1 MSASP
6 PSVAPATPQP
16 DPAPPRHSDNRIL
29 PLLVGCALFMQM
41 LDSTVVTTAMPAMAA
56 SLGTDPVSMNITMTA
71 YLLAAAVF
79 VPISGWAADRFGA
92 RRMFMM
98 SVILFTLSSL
108 TCALSG
114 SLAELVAW
122 RVIQGMGGAMMVPVG
137 RILLVRGIPKHEL
150 LKAMAFL
157 SIPGL
162 IGPVV
167 GPPLGGFI
175 VTYATWHWIFLI
187 NLPIGL
193 LGLWMVTKHVN
204 ELPAPTTKPK
214 LDTVGFLLTAVCMA
228 SMVGAFEMLGH
239 TGLDSAGWV
248 LLMMTVGLVCGALYI
263 RHARQ
268 HNDPII
274 DLSLMRIPTFKA
286 AVLAGNLCRFT
297 VGATPFLLALLMQ
310 VGFGMS
316 PLASGMIT
324 LASAAGALMM
334 KFVVTSILKTWGYR
348 RVLAFNAILTGVS
361 LGLCASFT
369 STSGTLVMI
378 GMILMAGCF
387 RSLQFTAINS
397 IGYADITEQKT
408 SRASSFLAM
417 AQQLGLSLGVSVAAG
432 TLNLSMLLR
441 GAENL
446 NDVDVRVGLIVVG
459 LVCASASIFFMKLPN
474 DAGASLHH
482 PK

>member
-1 MSASP
+1 M
-6 PSVAPATPQP
+6 
-16 DPAPPRHSDNRIL
+16 

-56 SLGTDPVSMNITMTA
+56 SLGTDPVSMNITITA

-92 RRMFMM
+92 RRMFMT

-114 SLAELVAW
+114 SLGELVAW
-122 RVIQGMGGAMMVPVG
+122 RILQGLGGAMMVPVG
-137 RILLVRGIPKHEL
+137 RILLVRGTPKHEL

-162 IGPVV
+162 VGPIV
-167 GPPLGGFI
+167 GPPLGGFM

-193 LGLWMVTKHVN
+193 LGLWMVSKHVH
-204 ELPAPTTKPK
+204 ELPPPTVKPK
-214 LDTVGFLLTAVCMA
+214 LDAVGFLLTAVCMA
-228 SMVGAFEMLGH
+228 SLVGAFEMLGH
-239 TGLDSAGWV
+239 TGLDSLALV
-248 LLMMTVGLVCGALYI
+248 VLMMAVGLSCGWLYV
-263 RHARQ
+263 RHARG
-268 HNDPII
+268 HPDPII
-274 DLSLMRIPTFKA
+274 DLSLMQIATFRA

-334 KFVVTSILKTWGYR
+334 KFVVTSILKAWGYR
-348 RVLAFNAILTGVS
+348 RVLAVNAILTGVS

-369 STSGTLVMI
+369 STTGTLVMI

-417 AQQLGLSLGVSVAAG
+417 AQQLGLSLGVGIAAG
-432 TLNLSMLLR
+432 TLNLSMLVR
-441 GAENL
+441 GTDGL
-446 NDVDVRVGLIVVG
+446 SDVDVRVGLIVVG
-459 LVCASASIFFMKLPN
+459 LVCTSASVFFLKLPTN
-474 DAGASLHH
+474 AGASLHP

>member
-1 MSASP
+1 
-6 PSVAPATPQP
+6 
-16 DPAPPRHSDNRIL
+16 
-29 PLLVGCALFMQM
+29 MQM

-324 LASAAGALMM
+324 LASAGGALMM

-378 GMILMAGCF
+378 GIILMAGCF

-417 AQQLGLSLGVSVAAG
+417 AQQLGLSLGVGVAAG

>member
-1 MSASP
+1 M
-6 PSVAPATPQP
+6 
-16 DPAPPRHSDNRIL
+16 L

-56 SLGTDPVSMNITMTA
+56 SLGTDPVSMNITITA

-92 RRMFMM
+92 RRMFMT

-108 TCALSG
+108 TCALSD

-122 RVIQGMGGAMMVPVG
+122 RVVQGMGGAMMVPVG
-137 RILLVRGIPKHEL
+137 RILLVRGIPKHQL

-162 IGPVV
+162 VGPII
-167 GPPLGGFI
+167 GPPLGGFM

-193 LGLWMVTKHVN
+193 IGLWMVIRHVH
-204 ELPAPTTKPK
+204 ELPPPLIKPR
-214 LDTVGFLLTAVCMA
+214 LDGVGFLLTALCMA
-228 SMVGAFEMLGH
+228 TLVGAFEMLGH
-239 TGLDSAGWV
+239 TGLSSPAV
-248 LLMMTVGLVCGALYI
+248 IVIMLVVGLLSGWLYVM
-263 RHARQ
+263 HARR
-268 HNDPII
+268 HPDPII
-274 DLSLMRIPTFKA
+274 DLSLMQIPTFRA
-286 AVLAGNLCRFT
+286 TVLAGNLCRFT
-297 VGATPFLLALLMQ
+297 VGATPFLLALFMQ

-316 PLASGMIT
+316 PLASGLIT
-324 LASAAGALMM
+324 FASAAGALMM
-334 KFVVTSILKTWGYR
+334 KFVVTPILKTWGYR
-348 RVLAFNAILTGVS
+348 RVLAVNAVLTGMS
-361 LGLCASFT
+361 LALCASFT
-369 STSGTLVMI
+369 ATTATLVMI

-397 IGYADITEQKT
+397 IGYADITEEKT
-408 SRASSFLAM
+408 SRASSFIAM
-417 AQQLGLSLGVSVAAG
+417 AQQLGLSLGIGVAAG
-432 TLNLSMLLR
+432 TLNLSMLAR

-459 LVCASASIFFMKLPN
+459 LVCASASFFFLKLPTN
-474 DAGASLHH
+474 AGESLQQ

>member
-1 MSASP
+1 
-6 PSVAPATPQP
+6 
-16 DPAPPRHSDNRIL
+16 
-29 PLLVGCALFMQM
+29 
-41 LDSTVVTTAMPAMAA
+41 
-56 SLGTDPVSMNITMTA
+56 
-71 YLLAAAVF
+71 
-79 VPISGWAADRFGA
+79 
-92 RRMFMM
+92 
-98 SVILFTLSSL
+98 
-108 TCALSG
+108 
-114 SLAELVAW
+114 
-122 RVIQGMGGAMMVPVG
+122 MMVPVG

-348 RVLAFNAILTGVS
+348 RVLAFNATLTGVS

-417 AQQLGLSLGVSVAAG
+417 AQQLGLSLGVGVAAG

>member
-1 MSASP
+1 
-6 PSVAPATPQP
+6 
-16 DPAPPRHSDNRIL
+16 
-29 PLLVGCALFMQM
+29 MQM

-369 STSGTLVMI
+369 SNSGTLVMI

>member
-1 MSASP
+1 MPASP
-6 PSVAPATPQP
+6 PPAAS
-16 DPAPPRHSDNRIL
+16 APPPPEPCAPKHSGSRVL

-41 LDSTVVTTAMPAMAA
+41 LDSTVVTTAMPAMAT
-56 SLGTDPVSMNITMTA
+56 SLGTDPVSMNITITA

-92 RRMFMM
+92 RRMFMT

-108 TCALSG
+108 TCALSS
-114 SLAELVAW
+114 SLGELVAW
-122 RVIQGMGGAMMVPVG
+122 RVVQGMGGAMMVPVG

-162 IGPVV
+162 IGPII
-167 GPPLGGFI
+167 GPPLGGFM

-193 LGLWMVTKHVN
+193 LGLWMVVRHVH
-204 ELPAPTTKPK
+204 ELPPPTVKPK
-214 LDTVGFLLTAVCMA
+214 LDAIGFLLTAVCMA
-228 SMVGAFEMLGH
+228 TLVGAFELLGH
-239 TGLDSAGWV
+239 TGLSSPGLV
-248 LLMMTVGLVCGALYI
+248 LLMIVVGLLCGWLYVLHAR
-263 RHARQ
+263 RHA
-268 HNDPII
+268 DPII
-274 DLSLMRIPTFKA
+274 DLTLMRIPTFRA
-286 AVLAGNLCRFT
+286 TVLAGNLCRFT

-324 LASAAGALMM
+324 FASAAGALMM
-334 KFVVTSILKTWGYR
+334 KFVVTPILRHWGYR
-348 RVLAFNAILTGVS
+348 RVLAVNAVLTGVS
-361 LGLCASFT
+361 LALCASFSAT
-369 STSGTLVMI
+369 TATLVMI

-408 SRASSFLAM
+408 SRASSFIAM
-417 AQQLGLSLGVSVAAG
+417 AQQLGLSLGVGVAAG
-432 TLNLSMLLR
+432 TLNLSMLAR
-441 GAENL
+441 GADSL

-459 LVCASASIFFMKLPN
+459 MVCASASVFFLRLAAN
-474 DAGASLHH
+474 AGESLQH

>member
-1 MSASP
+1 
-6 PSVAPATPQP
+6 
-16 DPAPPRHSDNRIL
+16 
-29 PLLVGCALFMQM
+29 MQM

-348 RVLAFNAILTGVS
+348 RVLAFNATLTGVS

-378 GMILMAGCF
+378 GIILMAGCF

-417 AQQLGLSLGVSVAAG
+417 AQQLGLSLGVGVAAG

>member
-1 MSASP
+1 
-6 PSVAPATPQP
+6 
-16 DPAPPRHSDNRIL
+16 
-29 PLLVGCALFMQM
+29 MQM

-56 SLGTDPVSMNITMTA
+56 SLGTDPVSMNITITA

-92 RRMFMM
+92 RRMFIT

-137 RILLVRGIPKHEL
+137 RILLVRGIPKYEL

-162 IGPVV
+162 IGPIV
-167 GPPLGGFI
+167 GPPLGGFM

-193 LGLWMVTKHVN
+193 LGLWIVTKHVN
-204 ELPAPTTKPK
+204 ELPAPTSKPK
-214 LDTVGFLLTAVCMA
+214 LDTVGFILTAICMA
-228 SMVGAFEMLGH
+228 SVVGAFEMLGR
-239 TGLDSAGWV
+239 TGFDSPGWV
-248 LLMMTVGLVCGALYI
+248 LLMMTPGLVCGVLYV

-268 HNDPII
+268 HHDPII
-274 DLSLMRIPTFKA
+274 DLSLMRIPTFRS

-324 LASAAGALMM
+324 LASAGGALMM

-417 AQQLGLSLGVSVAAG
+417 AQQLGLSLGVGVAAG